1 MKILYLLANSNSPF
15 VHEMNILEETE
26 KAYRVENIYKTYS
39 CWLPKKALQIVDND
53 KFMQTYT
60 FKNWFRQL
68 DNGMAINKVFRL
80 FN

>member
-1 MKILYLLANSNSPF
+1 MKTLYLLTNSNSPF

-39 CWLPKKALQIVDND
+39 CWLPKKALQVVDSDNFI
-53 KFMQTYT
+53 KTYT
-60 FKNWFRQL
+60 FKIWFRQL